1 MATLAYLFPPLTGLA
16 VYFVGDSPRERFHGL
31 QAIALG
37 LLAAITL
44 YGASA
49 ISSSITP
56 FVFAMWVLVWVALI
70 VTSLIGMDV
79 RIPLLGRI
87 LQRAAADDP
96 RARG

>member
-16 VYFVGDSPRERFHGL
+16 VYFVADTARERFHGL

-37 LLAAITL
+37 LLAALTL

-56 FVFAMWVLVWVALI
+56 FVFGLWVLMWVALI

-79 RIPLLGRI
+79 RIPGLGRL
-87 LQRAAADDP
+87 LQRASIDDP